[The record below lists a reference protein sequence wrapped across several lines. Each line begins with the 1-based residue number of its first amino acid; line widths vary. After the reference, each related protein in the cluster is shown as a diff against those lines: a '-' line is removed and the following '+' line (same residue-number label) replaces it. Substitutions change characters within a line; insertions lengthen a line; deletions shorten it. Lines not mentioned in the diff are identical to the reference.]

1 MKLQVDRLRTPS
13 HVISYEFCEKTVL
26 LQNISGRLF
35 LNWYYLKSQ
44 LNTQSPFFNKNRQI
58 NTVYPRRA
66 IECVWHHWNHF
77 LFKMQ
82 FLRWPAISEIFKQFL
97 LFSFSWE
104 SYHYNLS
111 KRKHFLLRWF
121 VGLKLIQVE
130 QQKTQ
135 LRFIV

>member
-66 IECVWHHWNHF
+66 IECV
-77 LFKMQ
+77 
-82 FLRWPAISEIFKQFL
+82 
-97 LFSFSWE
+97 
-104 SYHYNLS
+104 
-111 KRKHFLLRWF
+111 
-121 VGLKLIQVE
+121 
-130 QQKTQ
+130 
-135 LRFIV
+135 